1 MLFSKR
7 YVCWLAYILLM
18 ANIVSGCALD
28 QTHSK
33 ADHETFSLKQGDL
46 VNGGLAFITPSTV
59 TGQEQDKQTL
69 AFGFAKAMQE
79 RRPDIRI
86 VTLPETLGAI
96 NRANI
101 AEDYKLMY
109 VDYRDTG
116 VFKRD
121 LLKKVGDATGVR
133 YMAQLKLATFSQ
145 NSNDRLS
152 LLGVRLMQT
161 KQANIRIFFQIWD
174 SKDGSIAWE
183 GTEEMNYSWDTATE
197 KPVTFKAI
205 VEKAANNLID
215 LLP

>member
-1 MLFSKR
+1 
-7 YVCWLAYILLM
+7 V
-18 ANIVSGCALD
+18 LD

-33 ADHETFSLKQGDL
+33 ADHETFSLKNDDL

-69 AFGFAKAMQE
+69 AFSFAKAMQE
-79 RRPDIRI
+79 RRPDIHI

-121 LLKKVGDATGVR
+121 LLKKVGDATGAR

-174 SKDGSIAWE
+174 SKDGTIAWE

-205 VEKAANNLID
+205 VEKAASNLID

>member
-1 MLFSKR
+1 M
-7 YVCWLAYILLM
+7 CWTRP
-18 ANIVSGCALD
+18 D
-28 QTHSK
+28 SK
-33 ADHETFSLKQGDL
+33 ADHGTFSLKQNYL
-46 VNGGLAFITPSTV
+46 INRGLAFITPSTV

-133 YMAQLKLATFSQ
+133 YVAQLKLATFSQ

>member
-1 MLFSKR
+1 M
-7 YVCWLAYILLM
+7 
-18 ANIVSGCALD
+18 
-28 QTHSK
+28 
-33 ADHETFSLKQGDL
+33 
-46 VNGGLAFITPSTV
+46 

-205 VEKAANNLID
+205 VEKAAINLID

>member
-1 MLFSKR
+1 VPRFTHYSYRLP
-7 YVCWLAYILLM
+7 CLLLV
-18 ANIVSGCALD
+18 ANILCGCALD

-33 ADHETFSLKQGDL
+33 ADYEKFSLQQNDL
-46 VNGGLAFITPSTV
+46 VAGGLAFITPSTV

-86 VTLPETLGAI
+86 ITLPETLGAI
-96 NRANI
+96 NRANLTG
-101 AEDYKLMY
+101 DYKLMY

-116 VFKRD
+116 VFRRD
-121 LLKKVGDATGVR
+121 LLQKVGEATGVR

-152 LLGVRLMQT
+152 LFGVRVMQT
-161 KQANIRIFFQIWD
+161 KQANIRVFFQIWD
-174 SKDGSIAWE
+174 SADGSIAWE
-183 GTEEMNYSWDTATE
+183 GTEEMNYSWDTLSE

-205 VEKAANNLID
+205 VEKTANNLID